1 MRMSDRLARSLA
13 NIDAYVVAVRH
24 AVRFDVTP
32 NRRKQSPNGSLF
44 VGGKGKKISFVPPR
58 NNQAGSRI

>member
-1 MRMSDRLARSLA
+1 MSDRLACSLA

-32 NRRKQSPNGSLF
+32 NR
-44 VGGKGKKISFVPPR
+44 
-58 NNQAGSRI
+58 